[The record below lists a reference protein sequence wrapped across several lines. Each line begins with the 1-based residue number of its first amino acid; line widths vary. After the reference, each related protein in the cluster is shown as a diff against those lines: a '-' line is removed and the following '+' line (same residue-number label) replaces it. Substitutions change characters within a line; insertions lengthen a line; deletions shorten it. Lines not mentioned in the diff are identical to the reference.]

1 MEDLLIVFIL
11 IFGVF
16 GFPFLCFLLCFY
28 TDYIMRKPIRN
39 PYLTQEGRKY
49 YNDLSIKCQINS
61 KDSFLSSSCSNRKKS

>member
-28 TDYIMRKPIRN
+28 TDYIMRRPIRN
-39 PYLTQEGRKY
+39 PYLTQEDRKY
-49 YNDLSIKCQINS
+49 YNDLSNK
-61 KDSFLSSSCSNRKKS
+61 